1 MSRLDQVAR
10 KSRWS
15 FLTAACKSIAE
26 LGGPYKCGSADTS
39 GRTSIGRRIRAVL
52 KTFTI
57 KAKGRGVFTR
67 VGTFQQSLDDC
78 ILAAARHLQSGT
90 VA

>member
-15 FLTAACKSIAE
+15 FLTAARRSIAE
-26 LGGPYKCGSADTS
+26 LGDPYKRGSADTS
-39 GRTSIGRRIRAVL
+39 GRTSRGRRVRAVL
-52 KTFTI
+52 KSFAI
-57 KAKGRGVFTR
+57 KTKSRGVFTR
-67 VGTFQQSLDDC
+67 VGTFRQSLNDC
-78 ILAAARHLQSGT
+78 ILAMERHLQSGK

>member
-15 FLTAACKSIAE
+15 FLTGARKSIAE
-26 LGGPYKCGSADTS
+26 LGDPYNRGSADTS
-39 GRTSIGRRIRAVL
+39 GRTSRGRRVRAVL

-78 ILAAARHLQSGT
+78 ILAAARHLQSGK

>member
-39 GRTSIGRRIRAVL
+39 GRTSIGWRIHAVPSAL
-52 KTFTI
+52 AI
-57 KAKGRGVFTR
+57 K
-67 VGTFQQSLDDC
+67 
-78 ILAAARHLQSGT
+78 AAARHLQSGR